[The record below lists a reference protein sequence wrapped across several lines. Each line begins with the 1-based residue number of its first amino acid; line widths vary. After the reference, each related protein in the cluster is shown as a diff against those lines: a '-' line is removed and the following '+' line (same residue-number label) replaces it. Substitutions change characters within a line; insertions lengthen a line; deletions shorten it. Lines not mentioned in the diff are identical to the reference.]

1 MIPLKDQDTIR
12 DKFAAELV
20 YQVKID
26 YFTERDLGLTIPG
39 KQPCQYCKPTG
50 EMLQEI
56 AGLSD
61 LISLRTHFVEDKPEE
76 QVTFG
81 VERVPGIVLRRGD
94 TFVKYYGIPAGS
106 EFPAFLECIIDLSRD
121 ESFLSAES
129 VASLRSLTR
138 DVTVQMFVTPTCP
151 YCPAMMR
158 IAYQIA
164 MASPRVK
171 AETIEINEFPE
182 LADRYG
188 VQVVPFTVIDSKIA
202 VPGMVHETQFVEHVM
217 KVSQGATET
226 PPDTGGPATPAE
238 TKPPERIE
246 RGKERAS
253 GLLIP

>member
-1 MIPLKDQDTIR
+1 MIPLKDQDMIR

-61 LISLRTHFVEDKPEE
+61 LISLRTHSVEDKPEE
-76 QVTFG
+76 QVAFG

-106 EFPAFLECIIDLSRD
+106 EFPAFLECLVDLSRS
-121 ESFLSAES
+121 ESLLSAES
-129 VASLRSLTR
+129 VAALQLLTR
-138 DVTVQMFVTPTCP
+138 DVTVQVFVTPTCP

-158 IAYQIA
+158 LAYQMA
-164 MASPRVK
+164 MSSPRVK

-182 LADRYG
+182 LAERYG
-188 VQVVPFTVIDSKIA
+188 VQVVPLTVIDSRIA
-202 VPGMVHETQFVEHVM
+202 VPGMVDEAQLVEQVT
-217 KVSQGATET
+217 KAAQGSAESS
-226 PPDTGGPATPAE
+226 PDKGGPATPTE
-238 TKPPERIE
+238 TKPSERIA
-246 RGKERAS
+246 RGKERES
-253 GLLIP
+253 GLFIP